1 MLPPKLEMEPHDA
14 ARGWTVSSWWTLLP
28 PTLLPPTLLPPP
40 LLPPP
45 LLPPPLL
52 PPFCEPSDAQL
63 VERVMGLSA
72 SAAPALTAF

>member
-1 MLPPKLEMEPHDA
+1 MIADASQPARSFAPKLEMEPHDA

-28 PTLLPPTLLPPP
+28 PP

-52 PPFCEPSDAQL
+52 LPFCEPSAAQL
-63 VERVMGLSA
+63 VEQVMGLSA
-72 SAAPALTAF
+72 SGAPALTAF